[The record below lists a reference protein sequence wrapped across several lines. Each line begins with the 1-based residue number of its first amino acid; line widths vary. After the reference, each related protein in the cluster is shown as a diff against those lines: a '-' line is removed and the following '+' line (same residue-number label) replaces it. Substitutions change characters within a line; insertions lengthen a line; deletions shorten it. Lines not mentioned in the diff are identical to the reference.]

1 MAAIVDDYVYGVKR
15 LIQAGADVNRR
26 NEGDGTPVP
35 LIWAGYEGRD
45 ECIEL
50 LLNAGADVNAHTGG
64 PYKQYTALHAAVEAG
79 NITTV
84 ELLLKAGPDLNKEGW
99 LYYRFTALSLALTHG
114 YDEAVKL
121 LIQAGADVNK
131 VPERGNSSVMEVI
144 ESYAAAN
151 QKAKCLQLLIEA
163 GADVNMTTPEGKVP
177 LVEASINWFNEGVKI
192 LIQAGADVNK
202 FCPYCDETPLM
213 VATSRGNTKITELL
227 LERGAD
233 VNSANSNGYTALME
247 VASRVP
253 ILKSD
258 EYTENYLGCPKI
270 LLRYGA
276 KINLIN
282 IDSHNALYCVLH
294 RPIRSSQ
301 HSDICRLLFV
311 AGETLDGIT
320 DAENTCLPQI

>member
-1 MAAIVDDYVYGVKR
+1 M
-15 LIQAGADVNRR
+15 
-26 NEGDGTPVP
+26 
-35 LIWAGYEGRD
+35 
-45 ECIEL
+45 
-50 LLNAGADVNAHTGG
+50 
-64 PYKQYTALHAAVEAG
+64 
-79 NITTV
+79 
-84 ELLLKAGPDLNKEGW
+84 
-99 LYYRFTALSLALTHG
+99 
-114 YDEAVKL
+114 
-121 LIQAGADVNK
+121 
-131 VPERGNSSVMEVI
+131 
-144 ESYAAAN
+144 
-151 QKAKCLQLLIEA
+151 
-163 GADVNMTTPEGKVP
+163 NMTTPEGKVP

-192 LIQAGADVNK
+192 LIQGGADVNK

-227 LERGAD
+227 LEGGAD

-276 KINLIN
+276 KINYVN

-320 DAENTCLPQI
+320 GAKIPVCLKFDDVKLELKYICREVIRKHLLNLDPHTHLLSRVPRLGLPSLLTEYLLHEMSLDDDIDDNSNGHGDIDDGNNENND